1 MKELDS
7 VHTEDVTPEP
17 SEELNTS
24 SVQIQ
29 IEPAIS
35 PEKSEFTESETTREA
50 TIKEL
55 EQFLSEF
62 RSGKLRAREF

>member
-1 MKELDS
+1 M
-7 VHTEDVTPEP
+7 EDRTPEAQED
-17 SEELNTS
+17 SIKS

-35 PEKSEFTESETTREA
+35 PEKLEFTESETTRET